1 MELKNYQKRVLEEAK
16 AYFQALEEYQRKDDS
31 CPSYAAWKKIGLPRL
46 FHPRQ
51 NKLGK
56 DLPTICIKVPTGGG
70 KTLLATQILGAIY
83 KTILKERRGTGLV
96 LWIVPSDQIYK
107 DTLRRMRDRSD
118 FYNES
123 LRHALSQRIEIWE
136 KQEIFRITPSQMAT
150 CLNILVLKLQGT
162 NRQDK
167 ESLKFFRDSGGNIIA
182 HFPPEDEPEKHKQ
195 LKQQFQNL
203 DMIEDDEKRG
213 VHLVKTSLANLVRRY
228 EPAVILDE
236 GHKWTSELARD
247 TVETFNPCI
256 VVELSATPPAG
267 EANILVD
274 VSGKELLEEQMI
286 KLPINV
292 ANNNVSSWKDVLT
305 AARDKREE
313 LAKLAI
319 RHYRTTGYFIRPI
332 VLVQVERTG
341 KDQRE
346 ARMIHSEDVKE
357 HLLQHLGIEE
367 RAIAIKSSE
376 KDDIEGLDLLDE
388 NCPIE
393 WIITKQA
400 LQEGWDCPFAYIL
413 VSLAQTGAT
422 RSMTQ
427 LVGRVL
433 RQPRQH
439 RTEYEGLNQSYVFC
453 LRRKAR
459 EVTSEVKKALE
470 KEGYE
475 GDLESV
481 VDRSD
486 EDGKPVL
493 PRKATI
499 RDYYLKFYKKPFQG
513 RIFLPRFCVKVGK
526 KVEALDYY
534 RHLLARTRVE
544 DFDYQTIDWDLDEEL
559 TKSKAHFWQISLG
572 TETDIQSVED
582 HPLLEDDGS
591 VKSWLIANLDFTWFS
606 AKQMRTV
613 VERVYSRIPKWHDKL
628 SLLKFPLRERLEG
641 FVRRNT
647 DELTEAIFKQMHKS
661 GELCFYLECI
671 EGRFE
676 IPRSLDVD
684 APRKLTHD
692 DGEQIQR
699 SLFDWVPD
707 NMNEYEKSVALALDQ
722 HSKVLWWY
730 RNLVGHDQFAIQG
743 YRRNPIYPDFVV
755 QKGDNKAKK
764 PIPHVLVVE
773 SKGKQL
779 KGSEDTIYKREIA
792 RIFENIGQKI
802 TWQELGEGF
811 RDRTF
816 RFQILD
822 EGEYHD
828 KDWHDQLKAA
838 LTS

>member
-1 MELKNYQKRVLEEAK
+1 MELKNYQKRVVNETR
-16 AYFQALEEYQRKDDS
+16 AYLQALAEYQAKGDS
-31 CPSYAAWKKIGLPRL
+31 WPSLAAWEQIGIQRL
-46 FHPRQ
+46 FHRRR
-51 NKLGK
+51 NGLRK

-83 KTILKERRGTGLV
+83 QTILKERRGTGLV
-96 LWIVPSDQIYK
+96 LWVVPSDQIYK

-136 KQEIFRITPSQMAT
+136 KHEIFRITPSQMAT

-162 NRQDK
+162 NRLDK

-182 HFPPEDEPEKHKQ
+182 HFPPEDTPEKHKQ
-195 LKQQFQNL
+195 LKRQFQNL

-213 VHLVKTSLANLVRRY
+213 VHLAKTSLANLVRIY

-236 GHKWTSELARD
+236 GHKWTSALARD
-247 TVETFNPCI
+247 TIEGFNPRI
-256 VVELSATPPAG
+256 VVELSATPPVG
-267 EANILVD
+267 ETNILVD
-274 VSGKELLEEQMI
+274 VTGKELLEEQMI
-286 KLPINV
+286 KLPLNI

-305 AARDKREE
+305 SARDKREE
-313 LAKLAI
+313 LAKLAT
-319 RHYRTTGYFIRPI
+319 RHYRSSGYFIRPI
-332 VLVQVERTG
+332 ILVQVERTG

-357 HLLQHLGIEE
+357 YLIHHLGIEE
-367 RAIAIKSSE
+367 HAIAIKSSE

-388 NCPIE
+388 SCPIE

-413 VSLAQTGAT
+413 VSLAQTGGA

-433 RQPRQH
+433 RQPRQQ
-439 RTEYEGLNQSYVFC
+439 RTQYEALNQSYVFC

-475 GDLESV
+475 GEFESV
-481 VDRSD
+481 VDRS
-486 EDGKPVL
+486 EDNGKPL
-493 PRKATI
+493 QLRKTTI
-499 RDYYLKFYKKPFQG
+499 RDIYLRYYKKPFQG
-513 RIFLPRFCVKVGK
+513 RIFLPRFCVKAGK
-526 KVEALDYY
+526 EIEVLDYY

-544 DFDYQTIDWDLDEEL
+544 DFDYHTIDWDLDEEL
-559 TKSKAHFWQISLG
+559 NKSKSHFWQISLG
-572 TETDIQSVED
+572 LETDVQTVED
-582 HPLLEDDGS
+582 HPLLETDGT
-591 VKSWLIANLDFTWFS
+591 VKSWLIANLDFSWFS

-613 VERVYSRIPKWHDKL
+613 VERVYSQLPKWHGKF
-628 SLLKFPLRERLEG
+628 SLLKFPLREKIEG

-647 DELTEAIFKQMHKS
+647 DELTETIFKKMHKS
-661 GELCFYLECI
+661 GDICFYLECR

-684 APRKLTHD
+684 APRMLTRD
-692 DGEQIQR
+692 DGAQIQR
-699 SLFDWVPD
+699 SLFDLVPD

-730 RNLVGHDQFAIQG
+730 RSLVGHEQFAIQG
-743 YRRNPIYPDFVV
+743 YRRNPVYPDFVV
-755 QKGDNKAKK
+755 QKGDTKTKK
-764 PIPHVLVVE
+764 PIPQVFVVE

-779 KGSEDTIYKREIA
+779 KGSEDTNYKRDLA
-792 RIFENIGQKI
+792 KIFEDIGQKV

-822 EGEYHD
+822 EGEYQD
-828 KDWHDQLKAA
+828 KDWKDQLREM
-838 LTS
+838 LN